1 MRLGFCLSIMMT
13 VGLGGLPGL
22 TAAQPTEVSQSPTR
36 QRIVAVGNPA
46 DDLQVFASHHY
57 HIHTNLSREETVPFG
72 RHMDAVF
79 AQYERR
85 FADYTERHAGLMP
98 LYLFRHQDE
107 YLDFMRHHGIDATG
121 SGGMFFVTHSIRGLA
136 TWAHGHSRSQTL
148 RTLQHEG
155 FHQFAWNHLGPNL
168 PTWMNEGLAQ
178 YFEDAVILDH
188 GMELGLGDP
197 DRIELVRDALR
208 YKWAV
213 DVEELLS
220 LDNQQWS
227 AALRH
232 NGSRAELLYAQ
243 SWSMV
248 YYLIHGDDGRYLRSF
263 EVYLRLLSE
272 GHAHDKAFRSA
283 FGVGALDGIEPR
295 WRRFALEQQPDPVN
309 VAVERL
315 EFLGSAL
322 AYKAEREE
330 AMPRSFAALR
340 TDLQSRGF
348 KLTRTHHGHRE
359 ELLATD
365 DYRFAYT
372 RPGGE
377 TSAFLLLEPSGFG
390 LPPRL
395 AAPGLSPEPN
405 LVWERGADGEL
416 VFDIEYR

>member
-1 MRLGFCLSIMMT
+1 MRLGSVSSIL
-13 VGLGGLPGL
+13 VIGSL
-22 TAAQPTEVSQSPTR
+22 TLAGAAAGQHSPTTPASER
-36 QRIVAVGNPA
+36 KRIVAVGNPA

-79 AQYERR
+79 KQYERR
-85 FADYTERHAGLMP
+85 FADYTQRDAGLMP

-107 YLDFMRHHGIDATG
+107 YLDFMKHHGIDATG

-155 FHQFAWNHLGPNL
+155 FHQFAWDYLGPNL

-178 YFEDAVILDH
+178 YFEDAVILEH

-197 DRIELVRDALR
+197 DRIELVRDALE

-213 DVEELLS
+213 DMDELLS
-220 LDNQQWS
+220 LDNRQWS
-227 AALRH
+227 AALRS
-232 NGSRAELLYAQ
+232 NGSRSELLYAQ

-248 YYLIHGDDGRYLRSF
+248 YYMIHGDDGRYLGSF

-283 FGVGALDGIEPR
+283 FGYGALDGIEKR
-295 WRRFALEQQPDPVN
+295 WRDFALQQQPDPVN
-309 VAVERL
+309 VAAERL

-322 AYKAEREE
+322 AFKAERDER
-330 AMPRSFAALR
+330 MPRSFKSLR
-340 TDLQSRGF
+340 HDLQSRGF

-359 ELLATD
+359 ELNASD
-365 DYRFAYT
+365 DHHFTYT
-372 RPGGE
+372 RPGGQE
-377 TSAFLLLEPSGFG
+377 SEFLLLEPAGYG

-395 AAPGLSPEPN
+395 AAPGLSPEPI
-405 LVWERGADGEL
+405 LMWERTDDGEL

>member
-1 MRLGFCLSIMMT
+1 MRLGFARSITVIGCLA
-13 VGLGGLPGL
+13 LPG
-22 TAAQPTEVSQSPTR
+22 AAMAQQSQATGSNTR

-46 DDLQVFASHHY
+46 DDLRVFASHHY

-79 AQYERR
+79 GQYERR
-85 FADYTERHAGLMP
+85 FADYTKRNAGLMP
-98 LYLFRHQDE
+98 LYLFRHQNE
-107 YLDFMRHHGIDATG
+107 YLDFMQHHGIDATG

-155 FHQFAWNHLGPNL
+155 FHQFAWNYLGPNL

-178 YFEDAVILDH
+178 YFEDAVILEH

-197 DRIELVRDALR
+197 KRIALVRDALQ

-213 DVEELLS
+213 DMEELLS
-220 LDNQQWS
+220 LNNQQWTAS
-227 AALRH
+227 LRT
-232 NGSRAELLYAQ
+232 NGSRSELLYAQ
-243 SWSMV
+243 AWSMV
-248 YYLIHGDDGRYLRSF
+248 YYMIHGDNGRYLGSF

-272 GHAHDKAFRSA
+272 GHRHDKAFRSA
-283 FGVGALDGIEPR
+283 FGYGALEGIEQR
-295 WRRFALEQQPDPVN
+295 WRTFALKQQPSPVN
-309 VAVERL
+309 VATERL
-315 EFLGSAL
+315 EFLGSAI
-322 AYKAEREE
+322 AYKAERNET
-330 AMPRSFAALR
+330 MPRTFAVLR
-340 TDLQSRGF
+340 DDLQSRGF

-359 ELLATD
+359 ELNATD
-365 DYRFAYT
+365 PHHFTYQ

-377 TSAFLLLEPSGFG
+377 ISEFLLLEPSGFG

-405 LVWERGADGEL
+405 LVWERADNGEL

>member
-1 MRLGFCLSIMMT
+1 MLDPWPSPRSGLTWGRRRDDISGKMRLGFCLSIMMT
-13 VGLGGLPGL
+13 VGLSGFPGL

-178 YFEDAVILDH
+178 YFEDAVILDTAWNSAWAT
-188 GMELGLGDP
+188 P
-197 DRIELVRDALR
+197 TASRRARPARIVVRSIMTIPSRSLQMGNAAI
-208 YKWAV
+208 AV
-213 DVEELLS
+213 RPTSNAVL
-220 LDNQQWS
+220 
-227 AALRH
+227 
-232 NGSRAELLYAQ
+232 
-243 SWSMV
+243 M
-248 YYLIHGDDGRYLRSF
+248 ITK
-263 EVYLRLLSE
+263 
-272 GHAHDKAFRSA
+272 KAC
-283 FGVGALDGIEPR
+283 
-295 WRRFALEQQPDPVN
+295 
-309 VAVERL
+309 
-315 EFLGSAL
+315 
-322 AYKAEREE
+322 
-330 AMPRSFAALR
+330 
-340 TDLQSRGF
+340 
-348 KLTRTHHGHRE
+348 
-359 ELLATD
+359 
-365 DYRFAYT
+365 
-372 RPGGE
+372 
-377 TSAFLLLEPSGFG
+377 
-390 LPPRL
+390 
-395 AAPGLSPEPN
+395 APG
-405 LVWERGADGEL
+405 
-416 VFDIEYR
+416 